1 MYENTVK
8 NLATKS
14 FFEDM
19 VIDTEDAAR
28 NLDRAF
34 YEADHGI
41 NRIDT
46 SDAKGP
52 ITDEDELKGILGW

>member
-1 MYENTVK
+1 M
-8 NLATKS
+8 ATKS

-19 VIDTEDAAR
+19 VIDTEEAAR

-52 ITDEDELKGILGW
+52 ITDEDELRRILGW